1 MAMKTRKRD
10 IGDWRLDERRF
21 AVIVYGIV
29 PICRNAGGMQVPHC
43 HAGPKERPGGVDALS
58 EHRRGPH
65 ALTALLSVCL
75 VRSARNRT
83 SACIALLT
91 LNQRAAFP

>member
-1 MAMKTRKRD
+1 MTLGGGK
-10 IGDWRLDERRF
+10 F
-21 AVIVYGIV
+21 AVIV
-29 PICRNAGGMQVPHC
+29 AGQSLGAV
-43 HAGPKERPGGVDALS
+43 GPVDALS

-91 LNQRAAFP
+91 LNQRTAFP